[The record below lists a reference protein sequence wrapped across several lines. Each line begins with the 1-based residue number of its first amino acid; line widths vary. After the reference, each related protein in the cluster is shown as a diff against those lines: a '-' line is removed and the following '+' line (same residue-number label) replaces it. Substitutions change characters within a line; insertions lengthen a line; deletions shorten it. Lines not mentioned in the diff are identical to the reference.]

1 MFEQTD
7 DDWKENTSFEQNNAE
22 LKRRMLGGANWFFWI
37 AALSLVNS
45 VISLYGGGWGFSIGL
60 GFTQILDAV
69 AHNYVAGGGAEWLRT
84 AVFLLDLAIVGLFV
98 AFGFFARKANMMA
111 FVTGLILYILDAVLF
126 FFSGRIGDFYHYSGA
141 ILGVLIHAVAIYF
154 IFSGLL
160 AARKLNETKIT

>member
-7 DDWKENTSFEQNNAE
+7 DDDWKQETPFERNNAE
-22 LKRRMLGGANWFFWI
+22 LERQMLGGANWFFWI

-45 VISLYGGGWGFSIGL
+45 IISLYGGGWGFSIGL

-69 AHNYVAGGGAEWLRT
+69 AHNYVASGGAEWLRT
-84 AVFLLDLAIVGLFV
+84 AVFLLDLAMVGLFV
-98 AFGFFARKANMMA
+98 LFGYFARKANMMA
-111 FVTGLILYILDAVLF
+111 FITGLILYILDAVLF

-160 AARKLNETKIT
+160 AARKLNELK